1 MVMANS
7 ERVARALDLLRDGL
21 APKCA
26 ATWEGCYGPRWL
38 EVVNGQLHTPEP
50 TPRISDVAFLFKGMK
65 GTWNEVFGHGF
76 TPAVR
81 SLVFELAEVRNRWA
95 HQETLSSDDVA
106 RALDSMERV
115 LEAFGNTAERHR
127 IRELRRDLMRQMFE
141 EESRAERRRTAA
153 KPTEGQPQAG
163 LTPWREVIT
172 PHADVREGRLE
183 QAEFAADLYEVLS
196 GTADEEYQ
204 DPREFFARTY
214 LTEGL
219 RDLLVGAARRLSGAG
234 GEPVIE
240 LQTNFGGGKTHSM
253 IALYHL
259 ASGVA
264 AQDLPGVSDV
274 LGEAGVSLP
283 GDVARAVL
291 AGTMLSPST
300 PRPAG
305 DGIELRTMWGDL
317 AYQLGGRDGYEM
329 VRADDEAGT
338 NPGAALRELFELCGP
353 AVVLID
359 EWVAYARQLRD
370 GDGGRRLPG
379 GDFDTQFTFAQALTE
394 AAAAVPNV
402 VVLVT
407 IPASDIEVGGDRGRT
422 ALERLKNVVTRTAA
436 QWQPASP
443 DESFEIVR
451 RRLFDPVSPD
461 RAKVRDGVTRAF
473 SEMYRDRP
481 GDFPPGV
488 GEAEYRK
495 RMELSYPIHPALF
508 DRLFGDWSALD
519 KFQRTRGVLR
529 LMALAISQLWQRG
542 DQSLLIMP
550 SNLPMDSGTLV
561 SEMKKYLDEGWDP
574 VIKSDVDGPN
584 SLPLRIDTDTLH
596 FGRLSATRRVAR
608 SVYMGSAPRPDAK
621 RGVDLKS
628 VVLGCV
634 QPGEP
639 PGQFADALK
648 RLSGEATHLYVD
660 GNQYWYSMQPNVTRM
675 AADRA
680 ASNYT
685 DRDADDEVKRR
696 LNRHRDRGNF
706 AAVQVFADG
715 PGDVPDN
722 DDGVRLVVLAPDAT
736 HSTGDENSPAVAL
749 AGRILAQREGGP
761 RLNRNMLV
769 FTAAAAN
776 RLGELRAA
784 TRSHLAWCSIVD
796 DSASLDLTQHQASQ
810 AQTKKSDTSQ
820 QVDALIAET
829 FTQVLIPTQKPGTPE
844 VEWQTARAST
854 DGDMGARVSRK
865 LASSEEL
872 IARLGGVRVRMD
884 VDRYDLWS
892 DRGDISVRDLW
903 RTYARFPY
911 MSRLGSF
918 DVLAQA
924 ISDGVAKTDWQQQS
938 FAYAEDHDGR
948 TWVGIQKA
956 QHVAV
961 NPGGLL
967 IYPDFVPMPTP
978 PAEGEPGDGGV
989 SEDDDGAECKRG
1001 DTGPDEAPADDSRPT
1016 TPSATRFYA
1025 QFDIDPV
1032 RAIKQLGQILEHVS
1046 ARLGADVELS
1056 LEIRATSPDGYD
1068 DTTQRV
1074 VSENATNLGVKASE
1088 FE

>member
-21 APKCA
+21 APRCA
-26 ATWEGCYGPRWL
+26 ATWEGFYGPRWL
-38 EVVNGQLHTPEP
+38 EAVNNQLHTPEAN
-50 TPRISDVAFLFKGMK
+50 PRVSDVAFLFKGMK

-115 LEAFGNTAERHR
+115 LEAFGNAAERHK
-127 IRELRRDLMRQMFE
+127 IRDLRRDLMRQMFE

-163 LTPWREVIT
+163 LTPWREIIT
-172 PHADVREGRLE
+172 PHADVREERFD
-183 QAEFAADLYEVLS
+183 QAEFAADLYAVAQ
-196 GTADEEYQ
+196 GTADAEYQ

-219 RDLLVGAARRLSGAG
+219 QDLLVGAARRLSGG
-234 GEPVIE
+234 GGDPVIE

-253 IALYHL
+253 IALHHL

-264 AQDLPGVSDV
+264 AQDLPGVGDM

-283 GDVARAVL
+283 DGVARAVL
-291 AGTMLSPST
+291 VGHMISASEPH
-300 PRPAG
+300 PAEEG
-305 DGIELRTMWGDL
+305 VGLRTIWGHL

-338 NPGAALRELFELCGP
+338 NPGATLRDLFELFGP

-359 EWVAYARQLRD
+359 EWVAYTRQLRD
-370 GDGGRRLPG
+370 ADEGTRLPG
-379 GDFDTQFTFAQALTE
+379 GNFDTQFTFAQALTE
-394 AAAAVPNV
+394 AAAAAPNV
-402 VVLVT
+402 VVLITV
-407 IPASDIEVGGDRGRT
+407 PASDIEVGGDRGRD
-422 ALERLKNVVTRTAA
+422 ALERLKNVLARTAA

-451 RRLFDPVSPD
+451 RRLFDPVPPD
-461 RAKVRDGVTRAF
+461 RARVRDGVIRAF
-473 SEMYRDRP
+473 SEMYRQRP

-488 GEAEYRK
+488 GEAEYRR
-495 RMELSYPIHPALF
+495 RMELSYPLHPALF

-542 DQSLLIMP
+542 DRSLLIMP

-561 SEMKKYLDEGWDP
+561 SELKKYLDEGWDP
-574 VIKSDVDGPN
+574 VIKSDVDGAN
-584 SLPLRIDTDTLH
+584 SLPLRIDNDTPH
-596 FGRLSATRRVAR
+596 FGRLSATRRAAR
-608 SVYMGSAPRPDAK
+608 TVYMGSAPRPDAK
-621 RGVDLKS
+621 RGVDLRS
-628 VVLGCV
+628 VVLGCT
-634 QPGEP
+634 QPGES

-660 GNQYWYSMQPNVTRM
+660 GNQYWYSLQPNVTRM

-685 DRDADDEVKRR
+685 DRDADDEIKRR
-696 LNRHRDRGNF
+696 MGRQRDRGNF
-706 AAVQVFADG
+706 AAVQIFAEG

-722 DDGVRLVVLAPDAT
+722 DDGVRLVVLSPGVT
-736 HSTGDENSPAVAL
+736 HSSGDDNSPAVAL
-749 AGRILAQREGGP
+749 AERILAQREGGP

-784 TRSHLAWCSIVD
+784 TRSYLAWCSIVD
-796 DSASLDLTQHQASQ
+796 DSASLDLTAHQASQ
-810 AQTKKSDTSQ
+810 ARTKQSDTSQ

-829 FTQVLIPTQKPGTPE
+829 FTQVLIPTQKPGTPD

-854 DGDMGARVSRK
+854 DGDIGARVSRK
-865 LASSEEL
+865 LASGEEL

-884 VDRYDLWS
+884 IDRYDLWS
-892 DRGDISVRDLW
+892 DRGDISVRELW
-903 RTYARFPY
+903 QTYARYPY
-911 MSRLGSF
+911 MARLSSF
-918 DVLAQA
+918 DVLTHA
-924 ISDGVAKTDWQQQS
+924 ISDGAANMNWTQET
-938 FAYAEDHDGR
+938 FAYAEDHDGEQ
-948 TWVGIQKA
+948 WVGVQKA

-961 NPGGLL
+961 SPGGLL
-967 IYPDFVPMPTP
+967 IYPDFVPTPAPPVVEDEPSAEGEDGDGGESSGDVPTP
-978 PAEGEPGDGGV
+978 PDEPGP
-989 SEDDDGAECKRG
+989 GA
-1001 DTGPDEAPADDSRPT
+1001 
-1016 TPSATRFYA
+1016 PSATQFYA
-1025 QFDIDPV
+1025 QFDLDPV
-1032 RAIKQLGQILEHVS
+1032 RGIKQLGQILEHVS
-1046 ARLGADVELS
+1046 ARLGSDLELS
-1056 LEIRATSPDGYD
+1056 LELRANKPDGYD
-1068 DTTQRV
+1068 DATQRI
-1074 VSENATNLGVKASE
+1074 VSENATNLGAKASE

>member
-1 MVMANS
+1 MVMANT
-7 ERVARALDLLRDGL
+7 ERVSRGLDLLRDGL
-21 APKCA
+21 GTKCA
-26 ATWEGCYGPRWL
+26 ATWEGFYGPDWL
-38 EVVNGQLHTPEP
+38 EEVNGRLRSPAHP
-50 TPRISDVAFLFKGMK
+50 PRIDDVAFLFNGMK
-65 GTWNEVFGHGF
+65 GTWQEVFGHGC

-95 HQETLSSDDVA
+95 HQEAFSSDDTA

-115 LEAFGNTAERHR
+115 LEAFGNTGERR
-127 IRELRRDLMRQMFE
+127 KIRDLRRDLLRQMFD
-141 EESRAERRRTAA
+141 EESRAERRKTAA
-153 KPTEGQPQAG
+153 KPTEGQPQSG
-163 LTPWREVIT
+163 LTPWREIIT
-172 PHADVREGRLE
+172 PHADVAAGRFD
-183 QAEFAADLYEVLS
+183 QAEFAADLFEVLQ
-196 GTADEEYQ
+196 GTAEAEYQ

-219 RDLLVGAARRLSGAG
+219 RDLLVGAARRLSGG
-234 GEPVIE
+234 DGDPVIE

-264 AQDLPGVSDV
+264 ARDLPGVGDV

-283 GDVARAVL
+283 GGVARAVL
-291 AGTMLSPST
+291 AGTMLSPSAT
-300 PRPAG
+300 QPAEPG
-305 DGIELRTMWGDL
+305 VDLHTMWGHL
-317 AYQLGGRDGYEM
+317 AYQLGGRDGYEL

-338 NPGAALRELFELCGP
+338 NPGAALRRLFGRFGP

-370 GDGGRRLPG
+370 GDGGRRLPA

-402 VVLVT
+402 VVLVA

-451 RRLFDPVSPD
+451 RRLFDPIPPE
-461 RAKVRDGVTRAF
+461 RARVRDGVIRAF
-473 SEMYRDRP
+473 SEMYRGQA
-481 GDFPPGV
+481 GDFPSGV
-488 GEAEYRK
+488 GEAEYRR
-495 RMELSYPIHPALF
+495 RMELSYPIHPELF

-550 SNLPMDSGTLV
+550 ANLPMDSGTLV
-561 SEMKKYLDEGWDP
+561 SEMKKYLEEGWDP

-584 SLPLRIDTDTLH
+584 SLPLRIDNEYPH
-596 FGRLSATRRVAR
+596 FGRLSAARRAAR
-608 SVYMGSAPRPDAK
+608 AVYMGSAPRPDAK
-621 RGVDLKS
+621 RGVDLRS

-639 PGQFADALK
+639 PGQFADALR

-660 GNQYWYSMQPNVTRM
+660 GAQYWYSLQPNVTRT

-680 ASNYT
+680 ASNYS
-685 DRDADDEVKRR
+685 DRDADDEVRRR
-696 LNRHRDRGNF
+696 LVRQRDRGNF
-706 AAVQVFADG
+706 AAVQTFAEG

-722 DDGVRLVVLAPDAT
+722 DDGVRLVVLAPGAT
-736 HSTGDENSPAVAL
+736 HSAGDKNSPAVGL
-749 AGRILAQREGGP
+749 AERILAQREGGP

-769 FTAAAAN
+769 FVAAAAN

-784 TRSHLAWCSIVD
+784 ARSYLAWCSIVD
-796 DSASLDLTQHQASQ
+796 DAGSLDLTAQQASQ
-810 AQTKKSDTSQ
+810 ARTKQTDTSQ
-820 QVDALIAET
+820 QVDSLIAET
-829 FTQVLIPTQKPGTPE
+829 FTQVLISTQKPGTPD
-844 VEWQTARAST
+844 VDWQTARAST
-854 DGDMGARVSRK
+854 DGDIGARVSRK

-884 VDRYDLWS
+884 IDRYDLWS
-892 DRGDISVRDLW
+892 GRGDISVRDLW
-903 RTYARFPY
+903 QTYARYPY
-911 MSRLGSF
+911 MARLSSF
-918 DVLAQA
+918 DVLIQA
-924 ISDGVAKTDWQQQS
+924 ISDGTANMNWAQET
-938 FAYAEDHDGR
+938 FAYAEDHDGEK
-948 TWVGIQKA
+948 WVGVQKA

-961 NPGGLL
+961 GPGGLL
-967 IYPDFVPMPTP
+967 IYPDFVPAPTP
-978 PAEGEPGDGGV
+978 PEEDEPSGGDEGEGDDGETRAGTGSFPQGEPG
-989 SEDDDGAECKRG
+989 SA
-1001 DTGPDEAPADDSRPT
+1001 
-1016 TPSATRFYA
+1016 TPSATQFYA
-1025 QFDIDPV
+1025 QFDLDPV
-1032 RAIKQLGQILEHVS
+1032 RGIKQLGQILEHVS
-1046 ARLGADVELS
+1046 ARLGPNTELS
-1056 LEIRATSPDGYD
+1056 LEVRATSPAGYD
-1068 DTTQRV
+1068 DATQRIV
-1074 VSENATNLGVKASE
+1074 AENATNLGATASE